1 MEQVRLDDT
10 DAGAEGPQLAISE
23 LEVRY
28 PSFTLGPVSLEL
40 GSAQIVSLL
49 GPNGSGKTT
58 LIRSVFGLQ
67 RYSGGGATWDG
78 MALARRPP
86 ELFAR
91 IGYLTDSADDLIPE
105 LTPEEYWE
113 FCAIAYAR
121 GGASVNGML
130 DRARALAR
138 SLDFLAPP
146 RSIGGFSLG
155 MRRKTQLVAAMLHAP
170 DLLVLDEPL
179 IGLDFM
185 SIRALELL
193 LERER
198 ERGALV
204 WMASHDLGL
213 ASRLADRAAV
223 LHLGRLIL
231 DVPLS
236 SQSDRETLEA
246 RVEVAIRLARGSAAR
261 P

>member
-1 MEQVRLDDT
+1 MEPVRL
-10 DAGAEGPQLAISE
+10 EGPASSAAVPRLALSE

-28 PSFTLGPVSLEL
+28 PSFVLGPITLEL
-40 GSAQIVSLL
+40 GAAQIVSLL

-58 LIRSVFGLQ
+58 LIRSVLGLQ
-67 RYSGGGATWDG
+67 AAGQGAATWDEVPI
-78 MALARRPP
+78 ATRPRQ
-86 ELFAR
+86 LLSR
-91 IGYLTDSADDLIPE
+91 IGYLTDSPDDVIPE
-105 LTPEEYWE
+105 LTPQEYWE
-113 FCAIAYAR
+113 FCAMAYSRA
-121 GGASVNGML
+121 GGSMGRML
-130 DRARALAR
+130 DRAHALAR
-138 SLDFLAPP
+138 SLDLLPP
-146 RSIGGFSLG
+146 SRMIGGFSLG

-170 DLLVLDEPL
+170 ELLILDEPL

-213 ASRLADRAAV
+213 AARLANRAAV

-231 DVPLS
+231 DVPLVS
-236 SQSDRETLEA
+236 SADRETLET
-246 RVEVAIRLARGSAAR
+246 RVEAAIRLARGAAAS
-261 P
+261 

>member
-1 MEQVRLDDT
+1 MEPLRVDDP
-10 DAGAEGPQLAISE
+10 DARTEGPQLAITE

-40 GSAQIVSLL
+40 GDAQIVSLL

-58 LIRSVFGLQ
+58 LIRSVLGLQ
-67 RYSGGGATWDG
+67 RDFHGGATWDG
-78 MALARRPP
+78 ATLARRAP

-113 FCAIAYAR
+113 FCAMAYAR
-121 GGASVNGML
+121 GGAPVDGML

-138 SLDFLAPP
+138 SLDFLPP
-146 RSIGGFSLG
+146 RRSISGFSLG
-155 MRRKTQLVAAMLHAP
+155 MRRKTQLVAAMLHGP
-170 DLLVLDEPL
+170 ELLVLDEPL

-193 LERER
+193 LARER
-198 ERGALV
+198 GRGALV
-204 WMASHDLGL
+204 LMASHDLGL
-213 ASRLADRAAV
+213 AARLADRAAV
-223 LHLGRLIL
+223 LHLGRLIF

-236 SQSDRETLEA
+236 AESDRETLET
-246 RVEVAIRLARGSAAR
+246 RVEVAIRLARGAAAR